1 MNTIKIR
8 NILFL
13 SSLAIIGLLVA
24 IPNKIFAA
32 GLLGAF
38 VIAALILYYAYEAST
53 FMSTARKARRMSGL
67 LPLFWQLWL
76 LELSFLPCLS
86 RKGVSLPPLPS
97 VKVL

>member
-1 MNTIKIR
+1 MT
-8 NILFL
+8 
-13 SSLAIIGLLVA
+13 SSEPVLLEVRDVSVHYGRIQA
-24 IPNKIFAA
+24 LH
-32 GLLGAF
+32 GVSLQVHQGELVTLLGSNGAGKTTMMR
-38 VIAALILYYAYEAST
+38 AL
-53 FMSTARKARRMSGL
+53 SGL